1 MQFFY
6 LYSSSKSTI
15 ATTCI
20 QVNFFLFL
28 ELLKERFALVLN
40 SSGVAFPNETMNGV
54 NATKLS
60 STFTNNHS
68 QNNTYVRNL
77 NKLDRSAKINV
88 KEFNMQQNSEI

>member
-1 MQFFY
+1 MQNFY

-28 ELLKERFALVLN
+28 ELLREGFALVLN
-40 SSGVAFPNETMNGV
+40 FSVETVFDETTDGVY
-54 NATKLS
+54 ATKLS
-60 STFTNNHS
+60 STFANNHS

-77 NKLDRSAKINV
+77 NKLD
-88 KEFNMQQNSEI
+88 